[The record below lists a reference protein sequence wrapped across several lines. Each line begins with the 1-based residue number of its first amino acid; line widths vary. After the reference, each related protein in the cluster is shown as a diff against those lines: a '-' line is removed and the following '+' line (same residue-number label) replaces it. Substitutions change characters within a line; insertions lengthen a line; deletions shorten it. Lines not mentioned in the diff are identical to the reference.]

1 MVACYPV
8 LSQSPVLICQQVVTF
23 QLVLEMHLMTLAPAN
38 LLLSLLIQMIQREQR
53 NLWTNQAYV
62 VLMIPSVEEEVE
74 EQAVQMVKR
83 HPQKG

>member
-1 MVACYPV
+1 MVVCYPV

-38 LLLSLLIQMIQREQR
+38 LLSSLPIQREQR

-74 EQAVQMVKR
+74 GQAVQMVKR

>member
-8 LSQSPVLICQQVVTF
+8 LSQSPVLICQRVVTF
-23 QLVLEMHLMTLAPAN
+23 QLVLEMHLMILAPAN
-38 LLLSLLIQMIQREQR
+38 LLSSLLIQREQR

>member
-1 MVACYPV
+1 
-8 LSQSPVLICQQVVTF
+8 
-23 QLVLEMHLMTLAPAN
+23 MTLAPAN